1 MKTKKSEFATLK
13 DTLDKSSGDTAEKTK
28 KMADSKTGLD
38 DTKEQLEADEKF
50 FADTKESCQERA
62 SQWAQRTRL
71 RTMELHGIAK
81 AIEILSSDDAKKT
94 FDAASTTF
102 LQLSTGDQASNVEV
116 ATSAAYER
124 LKTLATKYGSLTL
137 AKLAMTVHAGGHF
150 DKVMVAIDKMIA
162 MLREEAALDI
172 KDRDFCE
179 NKQGKNKND
188 MEDLDYK
195 IEKLTQTIERL
206 KNEEKEL
213 EAKIENHEKDIK
225 KTKENIEELT
235 NMRSEEEKEFLQS
248 VKDDTDA
255 IKLIEKAIQA
265 LTKFYK
271 QNKIPLEL
279 AQAVKADPRPELN
292 WKDGNY
298 GGRSGESGG
307 IVSIL
312 GMLKE
317 DFENE
322 IKKARQADAE
332 AQASFEK
339 DREALYD
346 TKEKQKELLMS
357 TKSELSELKT
367 KLADAEES
375 KDQKDK
381 DMKEEKKMKLSL
393 TKGCAWIKSHFKK
406 RHDKRQAEI
415 DGLIEAKNF
424 LAGVE

>member
-1 MKTKKSEFATLK
+1 M
-13 DTLDKSSGDTAEKTK
+13 
-28 KMADSKTGLD
+28 
-38 DTKEQLEADEKF
+38 
-50 FADTKESCQERA
+50 
-62 SQWAQRTRL
+62 WRTRL

-94 FDAASTTF
+94 FEAASTTF
-102 LQLSTGDQASNVEV
+102 LQLSIDTKASNSEA

-124 LKTLATKYGSLTL
+124 LKALATKYGSLSL
-137 AKLAMTVHAGGHF
+137 AKLAITVHSGGHF
-150 DKVMVAIDKMIA
+150 DKVLVAIDKMIKL
-162 MLREEAALDI
+162 LREEAQLDV

-179 NKQGKNKND
+179 QKQGKNKND
-188 MEDLDYK
+188 IEDLEYN
-195 IEKLTQTIERL
+195 IEKLTETIERL

-255 IKLIEKAIQA
+255 IKLIEEAIQA
-265 LTKFYK
+265 LTKFYR

-279 AQAVKADPRPELN
+279 AQGAKAEPRPQLN

-307 IVSIL
+307 IMSIL

-317 DFENE
+317 DFEME
-322 IKKARQADAE
+322 VKKAREADAE
-332 AQASFEK
+332 AQSSFEK
-339 DREALYD
+339 DRGALYD
-346 TKEKQKELLMS
+346 TLEKQKELLVN
-357 TKSELSELKT
+357 TKNELAELKT
-367 KLADAEES
+367 QLADTEES

-381 DMKEEKKMKLSL
+381 DLEEEEKMKSSL
-393 TKGCAWIKSHFKK
+393 TKGCA
-406 RHDKRQAEI
+406 R
-415 DGLIEAKNF
+415 
-424 LAGVE
+424 